1 MKEGVKVPNV
11 TFRVRVPDE
20 NGEFDWADMPSDSI
34 FKGKKVAVFSLP
46 GAFTPTC
53 SSFQLPG
60 YEEKYDELK
69 KHVDEVYC
77 LSVNDSFVMNA
88 WAKDLAVENVKM
100 IPDTFYMMN
109 DTELTQYFIESWS
122 LVYNI
127 PGR

>member
-1 MKEGVKVPNV
+1 MIKGVKVPNV

-20 NGEFDWADMPSDSI
+20 NGEYGWADMPSDSI

-77 LSVNDSFVMNA
+77 LSVNDSFVKKA
-88 WAKDLAVENVKM
+88 WEKDKAVENVKM
-100 IPDTFYMMN
+100 NTD
-109 DTELTQYFIESWS
+109 
-122 LVYNI
+122 
-127 PGR
+127 GA